1 MRMLNAKGGGGASG
15 WWGRR
20 SSRIGVEDT
29 TTVSPLVPVANDA
42 KINAPDIS
50 SSSDEDDEEP
60 QHLVERSYA
69 PGEEFFLTDYQ
80 KGKLPGL
87 DTLDSAADRRWAA
100 AGIEAGNT
108 IRRFVDSCFPSN
120 LIRHQNDGPRF
131 DSEALSGKKPTILKV
146 RERTERLI
154 D

>member
-20 SSRIGVEDT
+20 GSRIGGEDPT
-29 TTVSPLVPVANDA
+29 STVSPLLPANDP
-42 KINAPDIS
+42 KINGSDE
-50 SSSDEDDEEP
+50 SSDEADDDEES
-60 QHLVERSYA
+60 QQLVERSYA
-69 PGEEFFLTDYQ
+69 PGEEFFLSEFQ

-108 IRRFVDSCFPSN
+108 IRR
-120 LIRHQNDGPRF
+120 
-131 DSEALSGKKPTILKV
+131 
-146 RERTERLI
+146 
-154 D
+154 